1 MGIDDILSDPRFNF
15 LSMFAEDEVNDAV
28 PDSFFINNHCTPY
41 SNIYLNCSYTEV
53 ENLKNLDSTKFT
65 VMSLNI
71 QSLPAKFNDFSEL
84 LTEFSCFDS
93 CPEIICLQ
101 ETWNVID
108 NSLFPLNFYQPL
120 LTNLRQ
126 GARGG
131 GVGIYVKE
139 NLSYKLLNKFS
150 IFVERI

>member
-1 MGIDDILSDPRFNF
+1 MTYSLTHASIF

-71 QSLPAKFNDFSEL
+71 QSLPAKFNDFSEF

-131 GVGIYVKE
+131 GVSIYVKE

>member
-1 MGIDDILSDPRFNF
+1 MGIDDILSDQRFNF

-28 PDSFFINNHCTPY
+28 QDSFFINNHCTAY
-41 SNIYLNCSYTEV
+41 SNINLSCSYTEV

-101 ETWNVID
+101 E
-108 NSLFPLNFYQPL
+108 
-120 LTNLRQ
+120 
-126 GARGG
+126 A
-131 GVGIYVKE
+131 
-139 NLSYKLLNKFS
+139 
-150 IFVERI
+150 